1 MLENR
6 GAADSHVT
14 AYRPDVDGLRAIAVM
29 AVIAFH
35 LSKAAL
41 PGGYF
46 GVDIF
51 FVLSGFLITAII
63 WREMVLGEFTIR
75 RFYDRRLRGET
86 ARFLAGLA
94 GASRRETEISSASFH
109 RFSSP

>member
-14 AYRPDVDGLRAIAVM
+14 AYRPDVDGLRAIAVI
-29 AVIAFH
+29 AVVAFH

-46 GVDIF
+46 GVDMF
-51 FVLSGFLITAII
+51 FVLSGYLITSII
-63 WREMVLGEFTIR
+63 WREISLGEF
-75 RFYDRRLRGET
+75 
-86 ARFLAGLA
+86 
-94 GASRRETEISSASFH
+94 SISEVL
-109 RFSSP
+109 